1 MLRLLTVAACALVV
15 GGGFAI
21 PRLGLAPSAPPGK
34 AAALQRLGS
43 VATTDSNTE
52 PVVPPDAAVRPIS
65 ARMLGPASPIPI
77 PPSVLRMRNGWLMS
91 DGRTLVAVYAG
102 AAGNDP
108 SVGRLVVV
116 RQNLASGAQT
126 VRIADA
132 GATGPS
138 RSRRLLSAR
147 SDGPGRVGISL
158 CGQRVVASSISTSA
172 VAEPSQEAHEPR
184 LRWPSASGPDRVT
197 KSPNRPTDST
207 VATVVLRLLSNRKV
221 QLVLN
226 AGFGLVLLGVAYVSV
241 RHFVGGGWPIHHA
254 DPVLTSAAALL
265 FLAAYAFKAWGW
277 QRLFHASERPTADAL
292 AFAGGA
298 ACVGGIALP
307 GRVDD
312 AIRIAVVRRYP
323 GTKTGIGTLGLSLI
337 VLGMLDNAALTPMAS
352 VAAAGS
358 NHWTTRAG
366 FAVVA
371 AAGIAAAAVVAFL
384 PRIAGLSF
392 VTRWRLGRW
401 VAAHTHCTKEAWAA
415 WLLISVSWTLRA
427 VAVFLLLNALS
438 MPGSFVLALA
448 FLVASAA
455 SAALPIAPAGAAT
468 QAGAGAAILALGG
481 VHTADAI
488 AFSIAAQ
495 ALVIVTG
502 AAVILLIGSW
512 QLALR
517 VKSSRSARAAAAAAT
532 A

>member
-1 MLRLLTVAACALVV
+1 VLRLLTIAACALAV

-21 PRLGLAPSAPPGK
+21 PRLGVAASAPRHR

-52 PVVPPDAAVRPIS
+52 PAAPPDSTPRPIT
-65 ARMLGPASPIPI
+65 ARMLGPEAPIPVT
-77 PPSVLRMRNGWLMS
+77 PSVLRMRNGWLAS
-91 DGRTLVAVYAG
+91 DPRTLMAVYAG
-102 AAGNDP
+102 SAGDDP
-108 SVGRLVVV
+108 TLGRLVVV
-116 RQNLASGAQT
+116 RPNLASGSQT
-126 VRIADA
+126 VRIVGVGRT
-132 GATGPS
+132 GA
-138 RSRRLLSAR
+138 LAIVAAR
-147 SDGPGRVGISL
+147 WVGARWRV
-158 CGQRVVASSISTSA
+158 Q
-172 VAEPSQEAHEPR
+172 PSQEAHEAR
-184 LRWPSASGPDRVT
+184 LPCRDPGDPDRVT
-197 KSPNRPTDST
+197 KSHSRMTDST
-207 VATVVLRLLSNRKV
+207 AATVVLRLLSNRKV

-226 AGFGLVLLGVAYVSV
+226 TGFGLVLVGVAYVSV

-254 DPVLTSAAALL
+254 DPVLTAGAALL

-312 AIRIAVVRRYP
+312 AVRIAVVKRYP
-323 GTKTGIGTLGLSLI
+323 GTKTGIGTIGLSLI

-358 NHWTTRAG
+358 THWTTRAG

-371 AAGIAAAAVVAFL
+371 VAGIAAAVVVAFL
-384 PRIAGLSF
+384 PRIARLPF
-392 VTRWRLGRW
+392 VTRRRFGRW
-401 VAAHTHCTKEAWAA
+401 LAQHTHCTKEAWAA
-415 WLLISVSWTLRA
+415 WLLVSVSWSLRGL
-427 VAVFLLLNALS
+427 AVFLLLNALS

-502 AAVILLIGSW
+502 AAVILLIASW

-517 VKSSRSARAAAAAAT
+517 LRPRFARVASAEA
-532 A
+532 